1 MAEGLRLEPAPG
13 VAVRWDLRSG
23 DELPA
28 WSLDGELEPGLAAL
42 RLLSARLDDGRVLL
56 LAAARPDGAEGHD
69 AETTAAVI
77 VDPEGGVSE
86 LEEILLSTEYA
97 EDGRIRRLG
106 LELYPPGEDYPHRGG
121 AEALSAERRE
131 AAGRRT
137 DSAEMGMRLDG
148 VAGSARY
155 EIVRDSG

>member
-13 VAVRWDLRSG
+13 VTVRWDVQGG
-23 DELPA
+23 DEPPA
-28 WSLDGELEPGLAAL
+28 WSLEGGLERLAVL
-42 RLLSARLDDGRVLL
+42 RVLSARLEDGRMLL
-56 LAAARPDGAEGHD
+56 LAAARPDGATGHD
-69 AETTAAVI
+69 AEATAAVI

-106 LELYPPGEDYPHRGG
+106 LELYPPGEDYPHRGAG
-121 AEALSAERRE
+121 EALSAERRE
-131 AAGRRT
+131 ADGRRT
-137 DSAEMGMRLDG
+137 DSAEMGLRLDG
-148 VAGSARY
+148 VAGSARF